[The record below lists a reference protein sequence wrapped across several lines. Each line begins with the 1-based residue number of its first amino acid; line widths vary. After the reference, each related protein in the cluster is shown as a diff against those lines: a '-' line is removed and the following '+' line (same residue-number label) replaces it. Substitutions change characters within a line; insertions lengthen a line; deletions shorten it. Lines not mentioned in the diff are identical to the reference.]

1 VVQVERQLLSER
13 KELCGGQLILRR
25 SYFRCLLQ
33 EAQDN
38 FAGLHVTKR
47 EHVRANGAEPIVN
60 DMVGVLGSAWDNGH
74 LSFHQAEAK
83 KSSADEM
90 IEVGAANR
98 VGAFGNHGA
107 LPCTETME

>member
-1 VVQVERQLLSER
+1 M
-13 KELCGGQLILRR
+13 RR
-25 SYFRCLLQ
+25 SYFRSLPQ

-38 FAGLHVTKR
+38 FAGLRVTKR
-47 EHVRANGAEPIVN
+47 KYVRANGAEPIVN
-60 DMVGVLGSAWDNGH
+60 DMVGVLGSAWDSGH
-74 LSFHQAEAK
+74 LGFHQAEAK